1 MHKIK
6 QKKNTLL
13 QKRQKILKTKKKPL
27 KKLNK
32 NFTGSD
38 QQQLLIR
45 LNMNSSLNRSGSN
58 HCQSAG
64 NNNGLQ
70 LEENCYICPQCFRSY
85 RRHGT
90 LRRHLRQECGKGK
103 SMVCSVCGHRTK
115 RADHLRQHVRK
126 RHPELG
132 MRILYN
138 NSATAAAAD
147 QNNSNSTP
155 STSVASQLQ
164 LNDQHYQQFEEQ
176 LRHFK
181 SQHDIL

>member
-1 MHKIK
+1 M
-6 QKKNTLL
+6 
-13 QKRQKILKTKKKPL
+13 
-27 KKLNK
+27 
-32 NFTGSD
+32 
-38 QQQLLIR
+38 
-45 LNMNSSLNRSGSN
+45 NRSSGS
-58 HCQSAG
+58 
-64 NNNGLQ
+64 NGLQ

-138 NSATAAAAD
+138 NSSVVPVAAATADNQNTTAAA
-147 QNNSNSTP
+147 P
-155 STSVASQLQ
+155 SQ

-181 SQHDIL
+181 SHHDDIL